1 MNETSVTM
9 IERGCADCLLRALNT
24 LPARGPEERVRTADP
39 DTAVEFQL
47 EQLERSFGPNW
58 KW

>member
-9 IERGCADCLLRALNT
+9 VAKGCADCLLRALST
-24 LPARGPEERVRTADP
+24 PQALEPVERVRTADP
-39 DTAVEFQL
+39 DAAVEFQL
-47 EQLERSFGPNW
+47 EQLERSFGSAW

>member
-9 IERGCADCLLRALNT
+9 VAKGCADCLLRALST
-24 LPARGPEERVRTADP
+24 LQAREPEERVRTADP
-39 DTAVEFQL
+39 DSAVEFQL
-47 EQLERSFGPNW
+47 EQLERSFGPEW

>member
-9 IERGCADCLLRALNT
+9 VERGCADCLLRALST
-24 LPARGPEERVRTADP
+24 LQAPEPEERVRTVDP
-39 DTAVEFQL
+39 DAAIEFQL
-47 EQLERSFGPNW
+47 EQLERSFGPAW